1 MSFKVSTG
9 LRNYLLD
16 TGAFKTAMDLGFL
29 RIYKGAIPASADD
42 SLGAATILVEISVD
56 GLGTGLTFEAAAISG
71 VIAKATAET
80 WQGTC
85 SDSGTATF
93 FRFVQPADTG
103 GAVPA
108 ELRAQGTVGTVGAE
122 LNLSSAALTVS
133 AVQTINHFN
142 VALPTL

>member
-9 LRNYLLD
+9 LRNSMLAVED
-16 TGAFKTAMDLGFL
+16 FKSSMDLGFL
-29 RIYKGAIPASADD
+29 RIYKGAVPASADD
-42 SLGAATILVEISVD
+42 SLGSASLLVEISVD
-56 GLGTGLTFEAAAISG
+56 GLGTGLTFDTPAVSG
-71 VIAKATAET
+71 ILAKAAAET

-108 ELRAQGTVGTVGAE
+108 ELRAQGAVGVVGAE
-122 LNLSSAALTVS
+122 LNLSNVSLTVS
-133 AVQTINHFN
+133 SVQTINHFN